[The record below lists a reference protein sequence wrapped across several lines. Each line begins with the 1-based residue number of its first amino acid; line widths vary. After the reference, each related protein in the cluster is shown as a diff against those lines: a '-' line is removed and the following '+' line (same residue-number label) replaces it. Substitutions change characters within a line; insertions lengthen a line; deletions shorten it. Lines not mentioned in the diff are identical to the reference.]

1 MDLGEL
7 KRHWDG
13 FAKTDPLWS
22 ILTVPGTEGRRWDA
36 EKFYETGRTEIH
48 VDLHLLEEMG
58 VTVRRTSA
66 LDFGCGVGRLTQ
78 GLRDYFDEATGVD
91 ISPTMIQLAQNRN
104 RPERPCTFVHH
115 DRSDL
120 SCFADASFDF
130 LVSLLVLQHI
140 HPTYIETYVRE
151 FLRVLR
157 PSGVGLVQLPSGD
170 FPGYSAPTLDAPKQ
184 FPIMEMHFVPRET
197 FSRWVQESGGEVL
210 SMLDDGSAPPF
221 QGTRYVIR
229 KI

>member
-1 MDLGEL
+1 MDLAEL

-13 FAKTDPLWS
+13 FAKMDPLWS

-36 EKFYETGRTEIH
+36 EKFYETGRTEIAG
-48 VDLHLLEEMG
+48 DLKLLEDLKIPCAHAD
-58 VTVRRTSA
+58 A

-78 GLRDYFDEATGVD
+78 GLGDYFNHATGVD
-91 ISPTMIQLAQNRN
+91 ISPTMIELAQNRN
-104 RPERPCTFVHH
+104 RSERPCTFVHH
-115 DRSDL
+115 DQNNL

-130 LVSLLVLQHI
+130 LISLLVLQHI
-140 HPTYIETYVRE
+140 HPVYIETYVRE

-157 PSGVGLVQLPSGD
+157 PGGVGIVQLPSGD

-197 FSRWVQESGGEVL
+197 FSRWVTESGGEVVA
-210 SMLDDGSAPPF
+210 MLADGSAPPF
-221 QGTRYVIR
+221 KGTRYVFR
-229 KI
+229 KL